1 MDTEFCITCRG
12 DDFVEF
18 KSEGDIVCRKCG
30 TVKESRLIDERS
42 EWRTFSDKDKDTTDP
57 NRVGGPT
64 NHLLE
69 GLTTTIGRERND
81 GGLSYA
87 LNRIHARTNNPDR
100 LLVNAFK
107 EVGRMCDLL
116 GVRGAVKDRACE
128 IYKEVVEAKSLKGRS
143 VKALAASCLFWACRQ
158 EKQPRTFKEIVSCL
172 GNDVSKKEIGRTFK
186 DLQQLKKDELHR
198 QGAAADALASS
209 CNQTV
214 QHPAEFVRTYS
225 AQLRMDFKWR
235 RLAEDIA
242 TAAKPADRRMP
253 WDGRTPTSVASAV
266 VLIAMALAEIRKDTE
281 AAAGA
286 GGRSVKARFDEALS
300 KVAVVSSV
308 AEGTIRGVYK
318 DLFPHLRELVPAE
331 AVRDEELQ
339 RLPNPDWRNAGPQPA
354 AQQQQQAAAAAAAP
368 AAPAQPQAAAAA
380 PQPAAAAMPP
390 PAAVPP
396 AMRPALAPGAAGA
409 GAAAGAAGA
418 APGVTPA
425 TQQQAQA
432 VLQQLALAMYTSAMA
447 QAQAQSQQ
455 RA

>member
-18 KSEGDIVCRKCG
+18 KSEGDLVCRKCG

-266 VLIAMALAEIRKDTE
+266 VLIAMALAEIRKDGE
-281 AAAGA
+281 APGGA
-286 GGRSVKARFDEALS
+286 GSSRSVKARFDEALS

-318 DLFPHLRELVPAE
+318 DLFPHLRELVPTE
-331 AVRDEELQ
+331 SVRDEELQ
-339 RLPNPDWRNAGPQPA
+339 RLPNPDWRNAGPQPVTQPQPA
-354 AQQQQQAAAAAAAP
+354 AAAAAAAP
-368 AAPAQPQAAAAA
+368 AAPVAAA
-380 PQPAAAAMPP
+380 PPAHAAAAMPP
-390 PAAVPP
+390 PAAVPAP
-396 AMRPALAPGAAGA
+396 VVRPALVQ
-409 GAAAGAAGA
+409 GAAAAAGG

-447 QAQAQSQQ
+447 QAQAQAQQ